1 MKLLCMM
8 SIWRGIYF
16 IYPSRSDKVEGNSDL
31 TGTQHG
37 LRVLK
42 SGPPSQQIFKGRNL
56 MKILLSAVLLI
67 AGAGLAKA
75 DTIETIT
82 FNLGVLHPG
91 STLSAT
97 FDVPTSIGTGL
108 TLDVTYAFSDSL
120 DYAEGSLTGPTGG
133 TLAGTVSIDPNSP
146 ISNYVVN
153 FSAPEFF
160 NPSGNMFDRENIL
173 SEDGLA
179 RCASF
184 PCTATGQFEDSQ
196 AFSNGLYTI
205 APAATTPEPSS
216 FLLLATGL
224 AGAGR
229 LLYSSRRRFA

>member
-1 MKLLCMM
+1 MK
-8 SIWRGIYF
+8 
-16 IYPSRSDKVEGNSDL
+16 V
-31 TGTQHG
+31 
-37 LRVLK
+37 
-42 SGPPSQQIFKGRNL
+42 
-56 MKILLSAVLLI
+56 LLSAVLLI

-75 DTIETIT
+75 DAIETIT
-82 FNLGVLHPG
+82 FNLGDLHPG

-97 FDVPTSIGTGL
+97 FDVPTSIGTGV
-108 TLDVTYAFSDSL
+108 TLGVTYSFSDPL

-133 TLAGTVSIDPNSP
+133 TLAGTVSVEPNTP

-153 FSAPEFF
+153 FSVPIFF
-160 NPSGNMFDRENIL
+160 NPTGNMFTQEDVL

-184 PCTATGQFEDSQ
+184 PCTATGQFQDSM
-196 AFSNGLYTI
+196 AFSNGVYTV

-224 AGAGR
+224 AGVGR
-229 LLYSSRRRFA
+229 LYASRKRFA

>member
-1 MKLLCMM
+1 MK
-8 SIWRGIYF
+8 
-16 IYPSRSDKVEGNSDL
+16 V
-31 TGTQHG
+31 
-37 LRVLK
+37 
-42 SGPPSQQIFKGRNL
+42 
-56 MKILLSAVLLI
+56 LLSAILLI

-82 FNLGVLHPG
+82 FNLGDLHPG

-97 FDVPTSIGTGL
+97 FDVPTLIPGTGV
-108 TLDVTYAFSDSL
+108 TQNVTYSFSDPL

-133 TLAGTVSIDPNSP
+133 TLAGTVSIDPNTP

-153 FSAPEFF
+153 FSVPVFF
-160 NPSGNMFDRENIL
+160 NPTGNMFDRENVL

-179 RCASF
+179 ECASF
-184 PCTATGQFEDSQ
+184 PCTATGQFEDSM
-196 AFSNGLYTI
+196 AFSNGVYTV

-224 AGAGR
+224 GGAS
-229 LLYSSRRRFA
+229 LLYASRKRFA

>member
-1 MKLLCMM
+1 
-8 SIWRGIYF
+8 
-16 IYPSRSDKVEGNSDL
+16 
-31 TGTQHG
+31 
-37 LRVLK
+37 
-42 SGPPSQQIFKGRNL
+42 
-56 MKILLSAVLLI
+56 MKILFSAVLLI

-75 DTIETIT
+75 DTFETIT
-82 FNLGVLHPG
+82 FNLGDLHPG

-97 FDVPTSIGTGL
+97 FDVPSSIGPGV
-108 TLDVTYAFSDSL
+108 TLDVTYSFSDPS

-133 TLAGTVSIDPNSP
+133 TLPGTVLIDPNTP

-153 FSAPEFF
+153 FSVPVFF
-160 NPSGNMFDRENIL
+160 NPSGNMFDQENAL

-196 AFSNGLYTI
+196 AFSNGVYTV

-224 AGAGR
+224 AGAG
-229 LLYSSRRRFA
+229 LLYASRKHFA